1 MKRLLITTAAVA
13 LMSTAGFAA
22 DLPAFEPAP
31 AMIAPTQTASNWSGF
46 YVGLHGGYGW
56 ANLDDSDDDTFN
68 FDNADLAGAVIGGQL
83 GMNFQWDMF
92 VLGIEG
98 DASWSGIDLDDDFE
112 FDDEGV
118 LEEDFELGYDWL
130 ASVRGRLGLG
140 FDRFLVYG
148 TGGVA
153 FANFDDGG
161 FESDGLFDDGDSD
174 VQVGWVAGGGAEFLL
189 TDNVSLG
196 AEYLHYE
203 FDDTFDDE
211 AANID
216 SSVDVIRGRVN
227 VKFGSLFGG

>member
-1 MKRLLITTAAVA
+1 VAA
-13 LMSTAGFAA
+13 
-22 DLPAFEPAP
+22 
-31 AMIAPTQTASNWSGF
+31 NWSGF

-56 ANLDDSDDDTFN
+56 ADLDDNDDNDDV
-68 FDNADLAGAVIGGQL
+68 FDDADLEGAVIGGQL
-83 GMNFQWDMF
+83 GMNFQYNMF
-92 VLGIEG
+92 VFGIEG
-98 DASWSGIDLDDDFE
+98 DASWSGIDLDDDFDFDDGDE
-112 FDDEGV
+112 FD
-118 LEEDFELGYDWL
+118 EDFELGYDWL

-148 TGGVA
+148 TGGVG
-153 FANFDDGG
+153 FADFDDGG
-161 FESDGLFDDGDSD
+161 FDDDILDDDDDDDNDD

-211 AANID
+211 DLEID